1 MNKQL
6 KRGIIFALFTAT
18 ISGVSIFYNKLV
30 IVKGIDS
37 LVFNIIKNGGV
48 AIILSTILLTSSKKE
63 QLRSLSIVNWKKLL
77 LIGIVGGSIPFIL
90 YFEGLRSVA
99 ATNANLIHKSLF
111 IWVTAMAIPFL
122 GERVTVFQ
130 GVGFLL
136 VAWSNLFI
144 GGFSGFTGSIG
155 EFMILTATLF
165 WSVEYI
171 IAKKVLRDVDST
183 IVAWARMFVGSIVL
197 ILIAGISGKL
207 PLLVQMSPD
216 QLRLILPS
224 IVLLAGFVTTWY
236 KALKFAPATVV
247 TAVLILATPITNLLT
262 VVFLHQPI
270 PHVQITSGVVSVLG
284 VLLISTI
291 VSKLTKEHVKA
302 KTRQSQ

>member
-1 MNKQL
+1 MTQQFKKGVIL
-6 KRGIIFALFTAT
+6 AFITAI
-18 ISGVSIFYNKLV
+18 ISGISIFYNKLV

-48 AIILSTILLTSSKKE
+48 AIILSTILFTSAKKV
-63 QLRSLSIVNWKKLL
+63 QFRTLSIINWKKLL
-77 LIGIVGGSIPFIL
+77 LIGIVGGSFPFFL

-122 GERVTVFQ
+122 GERVSVIQ
-130 GVGFLL
+130 GAGFLL

-144 GGFSGFTGSIG
+144 GGLSGFTGSIG
-155 EFMILTATLF
+155 EIMILAATFF

-171 IAKKVLRDVDST
+171 VAKKVLRDVDST

-197 ILIAGISGKL
+197 LIIAGLSGKL
-207 PLLVQMSPD
+207 PLLFKISPD
-216 QLRLILPS
+216 QLRMILPS

-236 KALKFAPATVV
+236 KALKFAPTTLV
-247 TAVLILATPITNLLT
+247 TAILILATPITNLLT
-262 VVFLHQPI
+262 VIFLHQPV
-270 PHVQITSGVVSVLG
+270 PHIQITSAVVSVLG

-291 VSKLTKEHVKA
+291 VPKLNKEHA
-302 KTRQSQ
+302 